1 MIFHDLY
8 VKYAS
13 GARPAGVVS
22 YKKRSK
28 NLLGAKALAPTLAA
42 CAVAMACVVFA
53 LPAAAAPAAA
63 DEAATFKNLRRSGVV
78 SRVIDGDTVWLAQ
91 SGKSKPVKVRINGI
105 DAPEI
110 CQAGGVAARD
120 ALAGKV
126 LGKSVQIVV
135 PQSRSRDDYGRVL
148 GTLELNGED
157 MGRWMVH
164 IGQAWSYSY
173 KGRPGAYA
181 SEQWLARQAR
191 RGLFGALRAEEPRR
205 FRKRN
210 GSCYAY
216 GHPKPVVLQ

>member
-13 GARPAGVVS
+13 GARPAVIVS

-28 NLLGAKALAPTLAA
+28 NLLRAKALAPTLAA
-42 CAVAMACVVFA
+42 CAMAMTGAFFA
-53 LPAAAAPAAA
+53 LHATAASAAA
-63 DEAATFKNLRRSGVV
+63 DGAATFKSQRLAGVV

-91 SGKSKPVKVRINGI
+91 PGRGKPVKVRINGI

-110 CQAGGVAARD
+110 CQTGGVAARD

-126 LGKSVQIVV
+126 LGKSVQIAV
-135 PQSRSRDDYGRVL
+135 PKSRSRDDYGRVL

-157 MGRWMVH
+157 IGRWMVRN
-164 IGQAWSYSY
+164 GQAWSYSY
-173 KGRPGAYA
+173 KGRPGVYA
-181 SEQWLARQAR
+181 SEQWLARQAG
-191 RGLFGALRAEEPRR
+191 RGLFATRRAEEPRN

-216 GHPKPVVLQ
+216 GHAKPVVLQ